1 MGRRNDRNFA
11 FFDHFPLLIPLSG
24 LDDLHNEQS
33 LRNDHLLTEPWSSSN
48 GSNWQSRR
56 KSDEPPYLLLLISSF
71 VSPQHFR
78 SVEFHVRS
86 SFAAISQQFANF
98 FARFIDRTMPRK
110 LEYKRNRSRAKLLLG
125 RMPSSPSERL
135 TGLTPTSGS
144 GYGA

>member
-1 MGRRNDRNFA
+1 MIIIQRIELAVPTNKRA
-11 FFDHFPLLIPLSG
+11 
-24 LDDLHNEQS
+24 
-33 LRNDHLLTEPWSSSN
+33 
-48 GSNWQSRR
+48 
-56 KSDEPPYLLLLISSF
+56 EPPYLLLLISSF